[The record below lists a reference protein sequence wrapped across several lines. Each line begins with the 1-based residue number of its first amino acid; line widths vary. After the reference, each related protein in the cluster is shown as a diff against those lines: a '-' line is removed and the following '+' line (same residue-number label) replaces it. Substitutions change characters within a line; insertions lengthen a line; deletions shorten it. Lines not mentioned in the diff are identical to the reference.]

1 LEHHAAHRRQVEHE
15 IEEEKRSDD
24 NAFEKAKDEIKEVAE
39 KLLAV
44 NAQIQHH
51 LEQLASL

>member
-1 LEHHAAHRRQVEHE
+1 MEHHAAHRRQVEHE

-51 LEQLASL
+51 LEQLANL